1 MNRSWIQAPRISD
14 EYEKGVEDFL
24 EFVQQ
29 HAPVLGEKYFCPCV
43 NCVNGRR
50 HSLDDIRSHLICDG
64 FSQSY
69 TNWIW
74 HGELP
79 DMSTTADTE
88 AGMEYQ
94 KIHKKAQEIQKY
106 NDCPYV
112 LSRGGYEL
120 LDKKLMDENRKRRD
134 HLAEFTENPSLS
146 LNPPSPVSR
155 QLKGKMA
162 RTNHYG
168 QMTSVAAQEISD
180 KIVSSCVVHLQSL
193 EEHATQ
199 RSFVPHGRQDILNTA
214 IGRPEHP
221 GHVRVAGTS
230 VTISQYFGQASRAS
244 STSSPSINQ
253 QQLAEIIGC
262 IKDKIRK
269 EVEEEI
275 KQQDEAWRRA
285 IEDQQRRNL
294 EIMKQEL
301 KQTLK
306 IELSRIASHQLAPIK
321 APEIQVLAA
330 SVSTKGSCAEPEAQG
345 LPKEPSDVAA
355 DLMDLYEKP
364 PPKSV
369 EQPERGTVVA
379 VDDDP
384 LGELVKNLYVV
395 YQQPIEWSWDGAKF
409 GIHNSKNGFFITH
422 ADVIEIIL
430 GDKCLNISILQ
441 LWMMFMNDWSTSI
454 GFAPIYGFL
463 EPRSIH
469 RAKDRRQE
477 YEQYIETWVKESHRE
492 VYLGPYLN
500 QAHWQLLV
508 LCPRENIV
516 VWFCSLRKKPDVH
529 IKAAVSN
536 AMKKIST
543 TFQGKENGPTPQWIE
558 PKSNVQAGGYE
569 CGYYVMHW
577 MWCIVSDGVKNEW
590 NKWFSDGTPLD
601 SDTMTILRKKW
612 AVYFLQLG
620 KMDVN

>member
-1 MNRSWIQAPRISD
+1 MNRSWIQAPHISD

-24 EFVQQ
+24 EFVKQ
-29 HAPVLGEKYFCPCV
+29 HAPVLGGKYFCPCV
-43 NCVNGRR
+43 NCINGRR

-64 FSQSY
+64 FSRSY

-79 DMSTTADTE
+79 DMSTTADTK

-94 KIHKKAQEIQKY
+94 KIHVCRNDWQGIQKKAQEIHKY
-106 NDCPYV
+106 NDCPHV

-120 LDKKLMDENRKRRD
+120 LDKKLMDEKRKRRD

-146 LNPPSPVSR
+146 LDPPSPVSR
-155 QLKGKMA
+155 QLKWKMA
-162 RTNHYG
+162 RTNRYG
-168 QMTSVAAQEISD
+168 QMTSVAAQEIPN
-180 KIVSSCVVHLQSL
+180 KIDSL
-193 EEHATQ
+193 EEQATQ
-199 RSFVPHGRQDILNTA
+199 WSFVPHGRQDILNTV
-214 IGRPEHP
+214 IGQPEHP
-221 GHVRVAGTS
+221 GRVRVAGTG
-230 VTISQYFGQASRAS
+230 VIISQYFGQASRAS
-244 STSSPSINQ
+244 STSSPSISQ
-253 QQLAEIIGC
+253 QQLAEIVDG
-262 IKDKIRK
+262 IKDKIQK

-275 KQQDEAWRRA
+275 KQQEEAWRRA

-306 IELSRIASHQLAPIK
+306 IELSRIASHQLASIE
-321 APEIQVLAA
+321 ALEIQVLAA

-345 LPKEPSDVAA
+345 LPKEPSDVVV
-355 DLMDLYEKP
+355 DLMGLYVVDEQSTMLVALGKVYDNSSTIHDVPFADDVVRVNVVTIYHGDAQKP

-379 VDDDP
+379 ADDP
-384 LGELVKNLYVV
+384 LGELVKNL
-395 YQQPIEWSWDGAKF
+395 
-409 GIHNSKNGFFITH
+409 
-422 ADVIEIIL
+422 
-430 GDKCLNISILQ
+430 
-441 LWMMFMNDWSTSI
+441 FMNDWSTSI
-454 GFAPIYGFL
+454 GFAPVYGFL

-469 RAKDRRQE
+469 RAKNRHQE
-477 YEQYIETWVKESHRE
+477 CEQYIETWVKESHRE

-516 VWFCSLRKKPDVH
+516 VWFCSLQKKPDVH
-529 IKAAVSN
+529 IKAAVNS

-558 PKSNVQAGGYE
+558 PKSNVKAGGYK

-601 SDTMTILRKKW
+601 NDTMMTLRKKW